1 MQNSLQVFVY
11 EGSNVRTVMLDG
23 ELWFVAKDVCD
34 ILGLGNVTQAV
45 SALDDDE
52 KMTLSQNEGHSGKRG
67 GAQSLNVVSEPGLYA
82 LIFKSQK
89 PEAKAFARWVRHELL
104 PQVMHTGLYN
114 RRIPVDASPEVDTL
128 RKITTEQYSLAE
140 RKKYWLTLFEACE
153 PIETILFKT
162 TMHGYY
168 YVPDCAKD
176 DSRDISLLR
185 SILSAAKELIHNKL
199 QVFEQRE
206 TALNNLM
213 KSY

>member
-1 MQNSLQVFVY
+1 MQNSLQVFDY
-11 EGSNVRTVMLDG
+11 EGSNVRTVILDD
-23 ELWFVAKDVCD
+23 EVWFVAKDVCD
-34 ILGLGNVTQAV
+34 ILGLDNVTQAI
-45 SALDDDE
+45 STLDDDE

-104 PQVMHTGLYN
+104 PQVMHTGN
-114 RRIPVDASPEVDTL
+114 RRIPVDARPEVDTL
-128 RKITTEQYSLAE
+128 RKITTEQYLLAE
-140 RKKYWLTLFEACE
+140 RKNYWLTMLDACE